1 MLGGAAAVGG
11 GLLLNHLLGD
21 PAGKAVGN
29 LINKGNTGRGPH
41 GRPQPTNVEH
51 HHHHYLPEE
60 GNSKIKYLAIVL
72 YPCLDEYT
80 ITNYTHNISET
91 GYYSQ
96 WSGWQNGVCSRSCGS
111 GTMNQQRSRHCSH
124 GPNGC
129 DGHADESRQSSCNT
143 QECPRTFL
151 CTFVSFH

>member
-29 LINKGNTGRGPH
+29 LINKGNKGRGPN

-60 GNSKIKYLAIVL
+60 GTSRIIVIIPL
-72 YPCLDEYT
+72 
-80 ITNYTHNISET
+80 
-91 GYYSQ
+91 
-96 WSGWQNGVCSRSCGS
+96 
-111 GTMNQQRSRHCSH
+111 
-124 GPNGC
+124 
-129 DGHADESRQSSCNT
+129 
-143 QECPRTFL
+143 
-151 CTFVSFH
+151 

>member
-60 GNSKIKYLAIVL
+60 GNSKIKYR
-72 YPCLDEYT
+72 T
-80 ITNYTHNISET
+80 IILSWIKLLSMLICI
-91 GYYSQ
+91 YSY
-96 WSGWQNGVCSRSCGS
+96 
-111 GTMNQQRSRHCSH
+111 
-124 GPNGC
+124 
-129 DGHADESRQSSCNT
+129 
-143 QECPRTFL
+143 
-151 CTFVSFH
+151 

>member
-29 LINKGNTGRGPH
+29 LINKGNKGRGPH
-41 GRPQPTNVEH
+41 GISQPTNVEH

-72 YPCLDEYT
+72 
-80 ITNYTHNISET
+80 S
-91 GYYSQ
+91 
-96 WSGWQNGVCSRSCGS
+96 
-111 GTMNQQRSRHCSH
+111 
-124 GPNGC
+124 
-129 DGHADESRQSSCNT
+129 
-143 QECPRTFL
+143 
-151 CTFVSFH
+151 

>member
-29 LINKGNTGRGPH
+29 LINKGNKGRGPH

-72 YPCLDEYT
+72 
-80 ITNYTHNISET
+80 
-91 GYYSQ
+91 
-96 WSGWQNGVCSRSCGS
+96 SCIFK
-111 GTMNQQRSRHCSH
+111 HWYI
-124 GPNGC
+124 
-129 DGHADESRQSSCNT
+129 
-143 QECPRTFL
+143 
-151 CTFVSFH
+151 